1 MSSGRLAGKV
11 ALVTAAGSGIGMA
24 SAVRF
29 GREGAAVMVNALH
42 EESVAT
48 VVEEIKSTGG
58 DSLGFAT

>member
-1 MSSGRLAGKV
+1 
-11 ALVTAAGSGIGMA
+11 MA

-48 VVEEIKSTGG
+48 VAEEIKSTGG

>member
-1 MSSGRLAGKV
+1 
-11 ALVTAAGSGIGMA
+11 MA